1 MSSKGFI
8 KSYSII
14 RNNQAILNGEEFLK
28 GAPEDDFA
36 TFIRSLYKRL
46 EITHSPFYKM
56 DDMCKLGLMAT
67 ELILKDTAIKE
78 KYTDTEIGVVLSN
91 SSSSLHTDASYYE
104 TVKDKSN
111 YFPSP
116 AVFVYTLPNI
126 VIGEICI
133 RNKIKGE
140 NTFFIFEEYNP
151 EFITDYVNNLF
162 SSGKL
167 KSCVAGWV
175 EFCEGKYEAFVYLAE
190 AAQGENRI
198 MHTTE
203 QIKKIYN
210 F

>member
-14 RNNQAILNGEEFLK
+14 RNNKAILNGEEFLK
-28 GAPEDDFA
+28 AEPEDDFA
-36 TFIRSLYKRL
+36 TFIRSLYKKL
-46 EITHSPFYKM
+46 EIAHSPFYKM

-67 ELILKDTAIKE
+67 ELILKDIAIKE
-78 KYTDTEIGVVLSN
+78 KYTETEIGVVLSN
-91 SSSSLHTDASYYE
+91 SSSSLQTDTSYYE
-104 TVKDKSN
+104 TVKDKNN

-167 KSCVAGWV
+167 KSCIAGWV

-190 AAQGENRI
+190 ADQGDNMI
-198 MHTTE
+198 THTTE